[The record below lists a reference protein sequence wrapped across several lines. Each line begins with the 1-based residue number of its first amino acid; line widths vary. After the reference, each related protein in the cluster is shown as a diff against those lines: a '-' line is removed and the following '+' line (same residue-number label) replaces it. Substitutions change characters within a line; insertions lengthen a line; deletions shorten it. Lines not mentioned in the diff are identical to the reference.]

1 MGTRADFY
9 VGEEI
14 RYLGSISWDGN
25 DIPDSILKAETME
38 EFEEEVL
45 KFLNSRDDG
54 TIASKHGWP
63 WPWQT
68 SESTDFTYLFIRGM
82 VWTSRYGGPFTNKNG
97 EVINIE
103 FPDMSSI
110 QNVTFGSRSGLLLFN
125 GS

>member
-45 KFLNSRDDG
+45 KF
-54 TIASKHGWP
+54 
-63 WPWQT
+63 
-68 SESTDFTYLFIRGM
+68 
-82 VWTSRYGGPFTNKNG
+82 
-97 EVINIE
+97 
-103 FPDMSSI
+103 
-110 QNVTFGSRSGLLLFN
+110 
-125 GS
+125 